1 MNEIYKILKIE
12 NNVYLAIAVLLIV
25 SFIVNVSI
33 IGVCPFPDCIH
44 QVYKENTS
52 NLYIKTYYLALYGL
66 PLWVI
71 LTSFSVFFYLI
82 FKKII
87 IKNIAYNKL
96 ILRFLLY
103 ISIGFAEVIIFIFFF
118 ANSYSNGRFD
128 ILMFPKDSGELFFIV
143 LIIISLILRKIL
155 CEKHE
160 KIN

>member
-87 IKNIAYNKL
+87 TKNIAYNKL

-103 ISIGFAEVIIFIFFF
+103 IFTGFAEVIIFIFFF
-118 ANSYSNGRFD
+118 ANSYSNGSFD

-160 KIN
+160 K